1 MKTENIDDYLDFTNA
16 ISKIVDGDKTMN
28 ALTFVTDGTHVYS
41 SIQGDNILLAES
53 IIRTMEED
61 ERVKR
66 IILGIAGH
74 MMHQRDEMA
83 LSMIEYAKLK

>member
-1 MKTENIDDYLDFTNA
+1 
-16 ISKIVDGDKTMN
+16 MN

-41 SIQGDNILLAES
+41 SIQGDNIPLAET

-66 IILGIAGH
+66 IILGVAGH
-74 MMHQRDEMA
+74 MMHIKDEMA
-83 LSMIEYAKLK
+83 LAMVEYAKL